1 MNSTVV
7 ATGAEPD
14 GQVPA
19 DDGPAAPE
27 PSHRRV
33 RPLWRVA
40 AVIGLLAFVVRVWAP
55 GPVTQTVDEYAW
67 YMCSRA
73 FRGAVVEGNL
83 ADASTSAITGPW
95 MTQPGVT
102 TMWAGTL
109 GYWAVAAGEELGVVE
124 DAPGPRDDPPRI
136 LRGGRVVVSLWCALA
151 LVALIVIAA
160 KLIGRRAAVVAG
172 VLLAAEPFLVGHS
185 HVLHTDAMVT
195 MFGALA
201 IVSLAAACRDRASPV
216 DRKLLA
222 VAGAAA
228 GLAALT
234 KLNAFPLVLG
244 GAAVV
249 LAVQTDWRRMGL
261 AASVRRSALTGL
273 AFVGVA
279 AVAFFVVWPA
289 LWVDP
294 WSQLERLPRSL
305 DQLGRENFTFFRARV
320 TEEPG
325 PLYYPYALALRL
337 SPWLLVAGAASV
349 VASVV
354 HLARRARSDDPTPWP
369 APPVLVLL
377 LLAPLPYAVLIAL
390 TGQKYDR
397 YALPV
402 VPFLA
407 LLTGVGTV
415 VAADRWS
422 HRLLVPAGLAAA
434 VAMFAVTVT
443 IQPYAISF
451 ANPLLGGQKR
461 ARNLILLGW
470 GEGQE
475 VLGAAIARREERCG
489 DVRIFTD
496 QVVADFIALPCG
508 EVASDTTTRPGDYVI
523 RYISDVQRNPDD
535 PIERAAMRRGELV
548 EKVDIAGVTYAEL
561 WQFPG

>member
-1 MNSTVV
+1 M
-7 ATGAEPD
+7 
-14 GQVPA
+14 
-19 DDGPAAPE
+19 
-27 PSHRRV
+27 
-33 RPLWRVA
+33 WRIA
-40 AVIGLLAFVVRVWAP
+40 AVIGLLAFAVRVWAP
-55 GPVTQTVDEYAW
+55 GPVTQTVDEFAW
-67 YMCSRA
+67 WISADGFHTAVADWDLGNASNSSRL
-73 FRGAVVEGNL
+73 RPEY
-83 ADASTSAITGPW
+83 
-95 MTQPGVT
+95 TQPGVT
-102 TMWAGTL
+102 TMWAGTI
-109 GYWAVAAGEELGVVE
+109 GFEVVTAGEALGVL
-124 DAPGPRDDPPRI
+124 DPPATAHQDRARV
-136 LRGGRVVVSLWCALA
+136 LRAGRAAVSLWCALA
-151 LVALIVIAA
+151 LVALIAVAA
-160 KLIGRRAAVVAG
+160 ELIGRRAAVVAG

-261 AASVRRSALTGL
+261 AASLRRSALTGL

-475 VLGAAIARREERCG
+475 VLGAAIARREERCD

-508 EVASDTTTRPGDYVI
+508 KVASDTTTRPGDYVI

>member
-1 MNSTVV
+1 MLG
-7 ATGAEPD
+7 TGTESDRELQAAEHRS
-14 GQVPA
+14 G
-19 DDGPAAPE
+19 GPE
-27 PSHRRV
+27 PSDRGV

-40 AVIGLLAFVVRVWAP
+40 AVIGLLAFIVRVWAP
-55 GPVTQTVDEYAW
+55 GPVTQTVDEFAW
-67 YMCSRA
+67 WISA
-73 FRGAVVEGNL
+73 DGFHTAVVDWDLGN
-83 ADASTSAITGPW
+83 ASNSSRLRPEY
-95 MTQPGVT
+95 TQPGVT
-102 TMWAGTL
+102 TMWAGTI
-109 GYWAVAAGEELGVVE
+109 GFEVVTAGEALGVL
-124 DAPGPRDDPPRI
+124 DPPATVHQDRARV
-136 LRGGRVVVSLWCALA
+136 LRAGRAAVSLWCALA
-151 LVALIVIAA
+151 LVALIAVAA
-160 KLIGRRAAVVAG
+160 ELIGRRAAVVAG

-234 KLNAFPLVLG
+234 KLNAFPLLVG

-249 LAVQTDWRRMGL
+249 LLAQTDWRRMGL

-325 PLYYPYALALRL
+325 PLYYPYAMALRL

-354 HLARRARSDDPTPWP
+354 HLARRARSDGPTPWP